1 MLYPLILEPILA
13 PKPWGGDR
21 LAAYGKAV
29 AAGDRIGES
38 WEVADLDL
46 DEFGT
51 VPFGKSQVGNGPL
64 AGETLRG
71 LMTEHGV
78 ELLGAAAGLGQFPLL
93 IKLLDAR
100 EALSVQVHP
109 TADFVA
115 RHPDTHMKTESWYVV
130 EAESDAFIYKGF
142 RPGTQP
148 SDIARTAGTPELVGY
163 LQTIPVSAGDIHHLP
178 AGTVHALGSGIL
190 VAEVQTPSD
199 TTFRLYDWTDD
210 PGRPP
215 RRLQIAEALACLDYS
230 APPQADPIELGP
242 TVRSLIHTDDYW
254 IHEHRSPG
262 GTLAIDP
269 GPGLR
274 VFMILEGTVAVGA
287 VSAGIGSTVPV
298 PASTP
303 SVVRAETTAIVLEIG
318 LAG

>member
-1 MLYPLILEPILA
+1 MLYPMILEPILA

-46 DEFGT
+46 DKFGT
-51 VPFGKSQVGNGPL
+51 VPFGKSQVVNGPL

-71 LMTEHGV
+71 LMTENGI
-78 ELLGAAAGLGQFPLL
+78 ELLGTAARFGQFPLL

-100 EALSVQVHP
+100 EPLSVQVHP
-109 TADFVA
+109 TSDYVA
-115 RHPDTHMKTESWYVV
+115 HHPDTHMKTESWYVV
-130 EAESDAFIYKGF
+130 EAEPEAVIFKGF
-142 RPGTQP
+142 RPGTQA

-178 AGTVHALGSGIL
+178 AGTIHALGAGVL

-199 TTFRLYDWTDD
+199 TTFRLYDWTEELN
-210 PGRPP
+210 RPERP
-215 RRLQIAEALACLDYS
+215 LQIAEALACLDY
-230 APPQADPIELGP
+230 ADPPQADPIELGP
-242 TVRSLIHTDDYW
+242 TVRSLIHTDHYW
-254 IHEHRSPG
+254 IHEHRSPV
-262 GTLAIDP
+262 GTLTTDAS
-269 GPGLR
+269 PGLR
-274 VFMILEGTVAVGA
+274 VFMVLTGTVAIGA
-287 VSAGIGSTVPV
+287 VSAGIGSTVLV

-318 LAG
+318 LAR